1 MVNGGSNLTYGI
13 RTLYAKTFERFDKW
27 LSGDLTALTVPDI
40 DEAKPPEAVVG
51 PVTDVERAQAEE
63 AAAILES
70 LGTMAAAAPQPA
82 AQPVSKAIN
91 SKKRKASEKKDAG
104 KVRLGSHF
112 LWNAVTVREPANV
125 PRFRYF
131 QHQCL
136 CRRKSF
142 LRKRRRSWRLKAS
155 MGPASLPTS
164 IPCYAK
170 SVQQAIAKTK
180 SSYATAVTRDS
191 IFFACHPL

>member
-27 LSGDLTALTVPDI
+27 LIGDKTALTEPDM
-40 DEAKPPEAVVG
+40 DDTKPKDAVVG

-70 LGTMAAAAPQPA
+70 LGALAAPQPP

-104 KVRLGSHF
+104 KVRFGLSHYH
-112 LWNAVTVREPANV
+112 VV
-125 PRFRYF
+125 
-131 QHQCL
+131 
-136 CRRKSF
+136 
-142 LRKRRRSWRLKAS
+142 
-155 MGPASLPTS
+155 
-164 IPCYAK
+164 
-170 SVQQAIAKTK
+170 
-180 SSYATAVTRDS
+180 
-191 IFFACHPL
+191 